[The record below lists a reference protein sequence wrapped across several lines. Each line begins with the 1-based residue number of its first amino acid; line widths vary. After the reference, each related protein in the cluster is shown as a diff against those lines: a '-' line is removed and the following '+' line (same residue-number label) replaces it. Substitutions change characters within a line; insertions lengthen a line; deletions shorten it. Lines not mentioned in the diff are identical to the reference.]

1 MTHETSPWDIA
12 VVGAGIAGASVA
24 YELAAQCRVLVLEME
39 DQPGYHTTGR
49 SAASFSEILG
59 TPLVRALSA
68 ASRPFFEA
76 PPEGFSET
84 PLWSGLKL
92 LLIAD
97 AGRAGRVE
105 DLFQATKDAGPGP
118 VLTDADDARRLAPL
132 LRPEAAA
139 RGVFDGRA
147 RALDVHALLQGYLRG
162 LWRRGGKLVTGA
174 EVRGLSRHGSLWQ
187 IETRAGTFSAGKI
200 INAGGAWADT
210 IAKLAGARPLGLTPL
225 RRTVFTFD
233 PPAGAM
239 AGAAAGNWPMVVD
252 IDERF
257 YLRPETG
264 LLLASPCD
272 ETPSPPCDAQP
283 EAEDLAR
290 GVERIE
296 GAFDLTVSRI
306 RHKWAGLRTFA
317 ADRHP
322 VTGDDPGVEGFFWL
336 AGQGG
341 TGIQTAPAAARF
353 AAALALGH
361 AIPDDLAALGI
372 EPKDVAPDRLD

>member
-1 MTHETSPWDIA
+1 MTHEISPWDMA
-12 VVGAGIAGASVA
+12 VIGAGIAGASVA
-24 YELAAQCRVLVLEME
+24 YELAATCRVLVLEME

-68 ASRPFFEA
+68 GSRPFFEA

-97 AGRAGRVE
+97 AGRAARVE
-105 DLFQATKDAGPGP
+105 DLFRATKDVGPGP
-118 VLTDADDARRLAPL
+118 VLTDADEARRLAPL

-139 RGVFDGRA
+139 RGVFDAHA
-147 RALDVHALLQGYLRG
+147 RALDVDAILQGYLRG
-162 LWRRGGKLVTGA
+162 LRRRGGELVTGA
-174 EVRGLSRHGSLWQ
+174 EVRGLSRHGALWR
-187 IETRAGTFSAGKI
+187 IETRAGTFEAGKI
-200 INAGGAWADT
+200 VNAGGAWADT
-210 IAKLAGARPLGLTPL
+210 IAILAGVRPLGLTPL
-225 RRTVFTFD
+225 RRTAFTFD
-233 PPAGAM
+233 PPAGAPESPRLM
-239 AGAAAGNWPMVVD
+239 DWPMIVD

-257 YLRPETG
+257 YVRPETG

-283 EAEDLAR
+283 EELDVAR

-296 GAFDLTVSRI
+296 AAFDLRVSRI

-317 ADRHP
+317 RDRRP
-322 VTGDDPGVEGFFWL
+322 VTGDDGQVEGFFWL

-353 AAALALGH
+353 AAALALGQP
-361 AIPDDLAALGI
+361 IPDDLAALGLD
-372 EPKDVAPDRLD
+372 PKDVAPDRLA